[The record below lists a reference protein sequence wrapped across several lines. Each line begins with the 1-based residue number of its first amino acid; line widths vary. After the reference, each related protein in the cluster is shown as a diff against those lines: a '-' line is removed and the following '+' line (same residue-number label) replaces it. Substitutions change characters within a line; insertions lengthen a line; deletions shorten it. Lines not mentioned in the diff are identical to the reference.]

1 MEGWNRTIINSCTS
15 ACAPGPS
22 SSSSPSVLAFVA
34 ISALHLKYSKVPV
47 AVNPLDLV
55 VVVVRR

>member
-1 MEGWNRTIINSCTS
+1 MEQDNYKFMHVRLCSWSFFKLF
-15 ACAPGPS
+15 
-22 SSSSPSVLAFVA
+22 SVLAFVA